1 MAEGTTEG
9 ILLVSDISGYT
20 DFVRQHTRSASHAR
34 QITVRLLKAI
44 VSASSPPLSVAEL
57 EGDAV
62 FFYALGSE
70 EEVPGL
76 AEQVKNQIPRFFR
89 AFTKEL
95 RVLSSGPQCSCHA
108 CAAIGAL
115 RLKQVLHAGEV
126 AVEKIGRFEKLFGLA
141 VIIVHRMLKNSVPA
155 REYLMVSESAF
166 SKFDGFFG
174 LEPERRVVELE
185 GIGEQPMMVF
195 YAEQLASVGERLDK
209 EEGPIPD
216 PSFFQILS
224 WKLSVL
230 VRTLLTWSHADDG
243 RAKSVDVLG
252 RRLLRIGLSCRRFGV
267 AIARVLHIHIRC
279 IEAPLQD
286 RALKFL

>member
-1 MAEGTTEG
+1 MTKGTTQG

-20 DFVRQHTRSASHAR
+20 NFVRQHTRSASHAR

-76 AEQVKNQIPRFFR
+76 VKQVKEQIPRLFR

-95 RVLSSGPQCSCHA
+95 KVLSAGPDCSCHA
-108 CAAIGAL
+108 CACIGAL
-115 RLKQVLHAGEV
+115 RLKQVVHAGEV

-155 REYLMVSESAF
+155 REYLMVSESTF
-166 SKFDGFFG
+166 SNFDGFFG
-174 LEPERRVVELE
+174 LKPERRVVELD
-185 GIGEQPMMVF
+185 GIGEHRTMVF
-195 YAEQLASVGERLDK
+195 YAEQLASVQERLDN

-216 PSFFQILS
+216 PSLFQVLS
-224 WKLSVL
+224 WTLSVRVRGLLDL
-230 VRTLLTWSHADDG
+230 VAG
-243 RAKSVDVLG
+243 R
-252 RRLLRIGLSCRRFGV
+252 CRPG
-267 AIARVLHIHIRC
+267 
-279 IEAPLQD
+279 EAC
-286 RALKFL
+286 

>member
-1 MAEGTTEG
+1 MAKGTTQG

-20 DFVRQHTRSASHAR
+20 DFVRQHTCSASHAR

-76 AEQVKNQIPRFFR
+76 AKQVKDQIPRLFR
-89 AFTKEL
+89 AFAKEL
-95 RVLSSGPQCSCHA
+95 KVLSSGPKCSCDA
-108 CAAIGAL
+108 CAGVAAL
-115 RLKQVLHAGEV
+115 RLKQVVHAGEV

-141 VIIVHRMLKNSVPA
+141 VIIVHRMLKNSVPE

-166 SKFDGFFG
+166 SNFGDFFG

-185 GIGEQPMMVF
+185 GIGEHRTMVF
-195 YAEQLASVGERLDK
+195 HAEQLASVQEQLDNQ
-209 EEGPIPD
+209 EGPIPD
-216 PSFFQILS
+216 PTLFQVLS
-224 WKLSVL
+224 WKLGL
-230 VRTLLTWSHADDG
+230 MGHTLLDMVT
-243 RAKSVDVLG
+243 
-252 RRLLRIGLSCRRFGV
+252 RRSPPG
-267 AIARVLHIHIRC
+267 
-279 IEAPLQD
+279 EA
-286 RALKFL
+286 F

>member
-1 MAEGTTEG
+1 MAEGTTQG
-9 ILLVSDISGYT
+9 ILLMSDISGYT

-44 VSASSPPLSVAEL
+44 VSAASPPLSVAEL

-70 EEVPGL
+70 EEVPRL
-76 AEQVKNQIPRFFR
+76 AKQVKGQIPRLFR
-89 AFTKEL
+89 AFAKEL
-95 RVLSSGPQCSCHA
+95 KVLSSGPKCCCHA
-108 CAAIGAL
+108 CACIRAL
-115 RLKQVLHAGEV
+115 RLKQVVHTGEV

-155 REYLMVSESAF
+155 KEYLMVSESAF
-166 SKFDGFFG
+166 SNFDGFFG

-185 GIGEQPMMVF
+185 GIGEHRTMVF
-195 YAEQLASVGERLDK
+195 YAEQLASVQERLDN

-216 PSFFQILS
+216 PSLFRVLS

-230 VRTLLTWSHADDG
+230 VRTLLDLVAP
-243 RAKSVDVLG
+243 R
-252 RRLLRIGLSCRRFGV
+252 CRPG
-267 AIARVLHIHIRC
+267 
-279 IEAPLQD
+279 EAC
-286 RALKFL
+286 